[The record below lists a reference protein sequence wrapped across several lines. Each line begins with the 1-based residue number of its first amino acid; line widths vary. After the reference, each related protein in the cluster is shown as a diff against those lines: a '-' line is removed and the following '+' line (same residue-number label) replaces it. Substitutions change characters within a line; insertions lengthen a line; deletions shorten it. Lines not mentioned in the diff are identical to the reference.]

1 MIQLENETLNNMDML
16 NNTHYI
22 FPFLAHA
29 MGTLVGAVCALR
41 IAGEKQPIV
50 AWLIGLLFL
59 AGGAYMVNL
68 LPAPLWF
75 EAFDLIFAYLPM
87 SYLAILYFSK
97 SLQDND
103 LKA

>member
-1 MIQLENETLNNMDML
+1 MDTIGRIIYAVILGFIVGSFTNMGFIVLGDFIFPWPPEVMIQLENETLNNMDML

-50 AWLIGLLFL
+50 A
-59 AGGAYMVNL
+59 
-68 LPAPLWF
+68 
-75 EAFDLIFAYLPM
+75 
-87 SYLAILYFSK
+87 
-97 SLQDND
+97 
-103 LKA
+103 

>member
-16 NNTHYI
+16 NNTQYI

-59 AGGAYMVNL
+59 AVGHTWLTYFQRLFGL
-68 LPAPLWF
+68 KR
-75 EAFDLIFAYLPM
+75 LI
-87 SYLAILYFSK
+87 
-97 SLQDND
+97 
-103 LKA
+103 